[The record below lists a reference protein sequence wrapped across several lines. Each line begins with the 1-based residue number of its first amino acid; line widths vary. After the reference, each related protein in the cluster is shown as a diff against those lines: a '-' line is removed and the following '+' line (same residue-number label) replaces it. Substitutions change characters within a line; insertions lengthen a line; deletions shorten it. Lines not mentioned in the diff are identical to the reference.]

1 MKRFFYTVLI
11 ILAWSRINAQDTGT
25 VRFIH
30 AGVIEY
36 EQKEDLKN
44 LMKGDGDFSEAYRKL
59 LPEYKLSY
67 YNLTFNGRKSLFAAG
82 KDNPDNL
89 KLPDFPGSTNTVYS
103 DRSTNQHI
111 TQRVFWGSS
120 ILESDTI
127 RTLHWRITGD
137 VRTIAGFECHRAT
150 TVIMDSVFVVAF
162 YCDEILPDGGPEG
175 FGGLPGTILGL
186 VIPKLHTS
194 WYATKLIVKEP
205 VDKDMLPPKKGQKM
219 TTPEL
224 KALIQ
229 SKADEYGDFFL
240 DMRMHLEY

>member
-1 MKRFFYTVLI
+1 MKRLLYIALI
-11 ILAWSRINAQDTGT
+11 ILASPRINAQDTGA

-30 AGVIEY
+30 AGLIEY

-44 LMKGDGDFSEAYRKL
+44 LYKGDGEISDAFRKL
-59 LPEYKLSY
+59 MPEYKLSY

-82 KDNPDNL
+82 RDNPDNL
-89 KLPDFPGSTNTVYS
+89 KLPEFPGSTNTVYA
-103 DRSTNQHI
+103 DRNTNQHI
-111 TQRVFWGSS
+111 TQRVIWGAN

-127 RTLHWRITGD
+127 RNLHWRITGD
-137 VRTIAGFECHRAT
+137 IRAIAGFECHRAT
-150 TVIMDSVFVVAF
+150 TVILDSVFVVAF

-205 VDKDMLPPKKGQKM
+205 TEKDMLPPKKGQKM

-224 KALIQ
+224 ATFVK
-229 SKADEYGDFFL
+229 SKADDYGDFFL
-240 DMRMHLEY
+240 DLRMHLQY

>member
-1 MKRFFYTVLI
+1 MKYLLYIVLI
-11 ILAWSRINAQDTGT
+11 LLVSPRLKAQDTGA
-25 VRFIH
+25 VRFLH

-44 LMKGDGDFSEAYRKL
+44 MTKGDGEISEQFRKL
-59 LPEYKLSY
+59 MPEYKLSY
-67 YNLTFNGRKSLFAAG
+67 YNLTFNGRKSLFTAG
-82 KDNPDNL
+82 RENPDNVRL
-89 KLPDFPGSTNTVYS
+89 YDFPGSTDNVYM
-103 DRSTNQHI
+103 DRNANQHV
-111 TQRVFWGSS
+111 TQRTFWGSNV
-120 ILESDTI
+120 LETDTI

-150 TVIMDSVFVVAF
+150 TVILDSVFVVAF

-205 VDKDMLPPKKGQKM
+205 TDKDMLPPKKGTKM

-224 KALIQ
+224 MAFVK
-229 SKADEYGDFFL
+229 SKGEDFGDWFL
-240 DMRMHLEY
+240 EIRAHLLY